1 LIVFRDVAVTA
12 PSVRRAAVAPSSDRL
27 AIVSPARF
35 ALFARSFSR
44 PWSPTCR
51 VERLRDVRRLGPVCP
66 VVGFRA
72 EVDGFRRVVDFR
84 RVVVLLGVVP
94 EDPEDPLAEEEAP
107 ELPSDSVTLS
117 SS

>member
-1 LIVFRDVAVTA
+1 
-12 PSVRRAAVAPSSDRL
+12 
-27 AIVSPARF
+27 
-35 ALFARSFSR
+35 
-44 PWSPTCR
+44 
-51 VERLRDVRRLGPVCP
+51 
-66 VVGFRA
+66 
-72 EVDGFRRVVDFR
+72 VDGFRRVVDFR